1 MNLSRVK
8 FVCVFEN
15 NSITIAKNQPP
26 FKIKESNCFEEGMF
40 FEFEKVWFVCVF
52 EKHSVTI
59 QNHATT
65 IQKVIIS
72 FDLFFLSILHFN

>member
-15 NSITIAKNQPP
+15 NSITIEKNQPP
-26 FKIKESNCFEEGMF
+26 FKIKESNCFKEGMF

-52 EKHSVTI
+52 EKHLITI
-59 QNHATT
+59 RN
-65 IQKVIIS
+65 IQPQLKRS
-72 FDLFFLSILHFN
+72 LLALNWFLDQY